1 MDSRRTYHVLTLLR
15 LLQSEELSSS
25 RAAELLAVSL
35 RTVQRYLRDL
45 RVAGFAER
53 NPETGRWFYYDRYR

>member
-15 LLQSEELSSS
+15 LLQSEELHSFQ
-25 RAAELLAVSL
+25 AASKLGVSL
-35 RTVQRYLRDL
+35 RTAQRYLRDL

-53 NPETGRWFYYDRYR
+53 NPETERWFFYDRYH